1 VRRECCDEV
10 TIVGRLWE
18 AIRKRYHRLMEL
30 FRWQFHTARWQEY
43 CPRNAIARTQGAVA
57 HCRGVLLSP
66 VPQRGCSAGKQGPR
80 DWGLRSSKALA
91 RKRVSSIGGSPPML
105 ASKHFGM
112 LPEFAGH
119 AHPHHVD
126 LVAETKSTVVW
137 RYSRGVPQVI
147 MEVFD
152 PPNPVVVQRDLN
164 ATAGDPTR
172 PNS

>member
-1 VRRECCDEV
+1 
-10 TIVGRLWE
+10 
-18 AIRKRYHRLMEL
+18 MEL
-30 FRWQFHTARWQEY
+30 FQM
-43 CPRNAIARTQGAVA
+43 AISYGKMAGILSKKCNRPHPGCCGALPWRPLGSRSTKGLF
-57 HCRGVLLSP
+57 RGKNKAP
-66 VPQRGCSAGKQGPR
+66 VMG
-80 DWGLRSSKALA
+80 GLRSSKALV

-105 ASKHFGM
+105 TSKHLGM
-112 LPEFAGH
+112 LPELAGH

-164 ATAGDPTR
+164 AT
-172 PNS
+172 